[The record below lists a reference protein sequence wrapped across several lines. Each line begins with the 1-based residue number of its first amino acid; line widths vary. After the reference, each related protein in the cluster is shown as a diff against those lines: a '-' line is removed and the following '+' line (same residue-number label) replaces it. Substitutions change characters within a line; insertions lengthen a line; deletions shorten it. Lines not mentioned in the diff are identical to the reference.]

1 METALKNTVWFL
13 GWIIGRVTDL
23 FRFIGGKVKGWF
35 TKKPPQNINLA
46 ESFRQRG
53 LYLGPVWFNLFF
65 RPVTSMFAGIIIATI
80 LWLPLAIMVSFGLL
94 GQNPIGFNIWILLSL
109 SFAVLIALSDEE
121 EVEDV
126 PEAHA
131 AMLTFLGA
139 RLRAYRTEGLY
150 HWTGKRLFLGRSK
163 KVSLPGTDE
172 NGFVYLGEIPIR
184 IWNSAEGDDK
194 VTITSVA
201 RNSNSVKVTLTI
213 VLKLFDPYLWV
224 DSQDALGDVAERAR
238 AAFRTAIAFFVSTDV
253 SGVKSLLGQLMGE
266 RTIVTSF
273 LQKNVE
279 MNAVHSLLEDRAGV
293 HQYVIV
299 GEDKDGTSIPD
310 ETIDEAKQR
319 FISGLNA
326 RRSEFDDKVWEAA
339 SDKNGNIIA
348 TERSVAEAL
357 NEVANAVGADF
368 IRASVGNITLS
379 KQEEDAANEAASE
392 VFQRDSQLK
401 SADTIKEARDRLKPN
416 QDDLDNPYFQDAAM
430 VAAAQDNPNI
440 SVVHVTGSGDK
451 MSRAAAVHATQMKK
465 GS

>member
-1 METALKNTVWFL
+1 MAKNSS
-13 GWIIGRVTDL
+13 R
-23 FRFIGGKVKGWF
+23 
-35 TKKPPQNINLA
+35 NNLA
-46 ESFRQRG
+46 EPIERRG

-65 RPVTSMFAGIIIATI
+65 RPVASMSAGIVIATI
-80 LWLPLAIMVSFGLL
+80 LWLPLAIMTSFDLL
-94 GQNPIGFNIWILLSL
+94 GQNPIDFKIWILLSL
-109 SFAVLIALSDEE
+109 SIAALIALDDEE
-121 EVEDV
+121 IENI

-131 AMLTFLGA
+131 ALLTFLGG
-139 RLRAYRTEGLY
+139 RLRIFNRGVYRIEGSY

-266 RTIVTSF
+266 QTIVTSF

-279 MNAVHSLLEDRAGV
+279 MNAIHSLLEDRAGV

-299 GEDKDGTSIPD
+299 GEDKDGQPILG
-310 ETIDEAKQR
+310 ETINEAKQR
-319 FISGLNA
+319 FISGLNS
-326 RRSEFDDKVWEAA
+326 RRSEFDNQMWVAA
-339 SDKNGNIIA
+339 SDKDGNIIA

-401 SADTIKEARDRLKPN
+401 SADTIKEARDRLKPD